1 MYTGFRTVIAHFGPE
16 KYAGFRVRRADW
28 RGVSGDDGAIGGAWL
43 KVAMGLRKRQI
54 STMGSTHEADCGE
67 ADGAVLEVLSCRKLW
82 NTHSVTQRTLYS
94 PVLARAP
101 HIQVTRT
108 LFSTAGD
115 NTLKD
120 GLLISRGGKNTA
132 ISLIAVVCV
141 VKDHSEGL
149 PRDCPRP
156 SFVIAAEA
164 VIPAIRANRCIGTVG
179 GKSRERQVQCLKLQ
193 VMARMRS
200 GGHRC
205 NSRGSS
211 SLWNIDHDVGGTTGS
226 QVARLRLARVQ
237 HESGIPRALQ
247 DFTQDDVLSRAEESS
262 RIQHEIILA
271 THEDLLD
278 RHFRSCGVDFG
289 EAGQSAGPRAIV
301 IVFEGVAK
309 AATVPAEKSGGQTS
323 SHQMITVH
331 GYQDSLLKCLT
342 AVPVSAVM
350 GRHANPDIRRAF
362 VEFQD
367 TDTPSKCNK
376 VRCQHCGF
384 VRAKNTTRQ
393 IEHLQECQAYLN
405 SPDAQAHI
413 AATQA
418 SQSIVEATI
427 PQGPSAILNGQQPN
441 PNLQVNRRGPNTKRT
456 RDGQPIAPNP
466 VQQHPAPSLT
476 NHLLSVCSRPF
487 AQATQQPFLSHAGCG
502 SLAAGP
508 LSQWLVQD
516 GHYSRGYIR
525 FVGQLL
531 AKIRLPQTQNSQ
543 FHPMYRTMDL
553 LISAL
558 NNMRRE
564 MQFFEITATKYGL
577 ALSNEPPSPIT
588 RSLLD
593 LFVSA
598 SSSSASL
605 LEGMVVLWGTEH
617 CYRSAWQYAA
627 SFSTS
632 LSTPSNE
639 NHIVALHQ
647 ALIPNWTSPA
657 FNKFVDA
664 TRALV
669 DELANTTTARDGK
682 EEMQRCDEIFR
693 QICWLE
699 QRFWPEVDGMGE
711 DNDGAQL
718 SGRAH
723 MGPMSD
729 NAISNSH
736 MNNQNINNGPV
747 SRGRINSNAINH
759 TNINGPMGSQ
769 MNRQS
774 MAGSMM
780 GGQDMSGQGMN
791 GSATSG
797 DDGTPGN
804 DDGRPNSVFL
814 NSALEGQGP

>member
-1 MYTGFRTVIAHFGPE
+1 
-16 KYAGFRVRRADW
+16 
-28 RGVSGDDGAIGGAWL
+28 
-43 KVAMGLRKRQI
+43 
-54 STMGSTHEADCGE
+54 
-67 ADGAVLEVLSCRKLW
+67 
-82 NTHSVTQRTLYS
+82 
-94 PVLARAP
+94 
-101 HIQVTRT
+101 
-108 LFSTAGD
+108 
-115 NTLKD
+115 
-120 GLLISRGGKNTA
+120 
-132 ISLIAVVCV
+132 
-141 VKDHSEGL
+141 
-149 PRDCPRP
+149 
-156 SFVIAAEA
+156 
-164 VIPAIRANRCIGTVG
+164 
-179 GKSRERQVQCLKLQ
+179 
-193 VMARMRS
+193 
-200 GGHRC
+200 
-205 NSRGSS
+205 
-211 SLWNIDHDVGGTTGS
+211 
-226 QVARLRLARVQ
+226 
-237 HESGIPRALQ
+237 
-247 DFTQDDVLSRAEESS
+247 
-262 RIQHEIILA
+262 
-271 THEDLLD
+271 
-278 RHFRSCGVDFG
+278 
-289 EAGQSAGPRAIV
+289 
-301 IVFEGVAK
+301 
-309 AATVPAEKSGGQTS
+309 
-323 SHQMITVH
+323 
-331 GYQDSLLKCLT
+331 
-342 AVPVSAVM
+342 M

-405 SPDAQAHI
+405 SPDAQAHL
-413 AATQA
+413 APTQA
-418 SQSIVEATI
+418 SQSLVEPSI
-427 PQGPSAILNGQQPN
+427 PHAAPNAILNGQQPN
-441 PNLQVNRRGPNTKRT
+441 PNLQVHRRGPNTKRA

-466 VQQHPAPSLT
+466 MQPHPAPSLT
-476 NHLLSVCSRPF
+476 NYLLTVCSGPF

-577 ALSNEPPSPIT
+577 TLGNESPSPIT
-588 RSLLD
+588 RALLD

-682 EEMQRCDEIFR
+682 EEMHRCEEIFR

-711 DNDGAQL
+711 DNDAAQIA
-718 SGRAH
+718 GPAH
-723 MGPMSD
+723 IGPMGAAL
-729 NAISNSH
+729 NNG
-736 MNNQNINNGPV
+736 MNNNTNSNNHVGNQNMNSGPI
-747 SRGRINSNAINH
+747 SRGRMNSNTMNNNMGA
-759 TNINGPMGSQ
+759 TMNGPMGPQ

-774 MAGSMM
+774 MSGPMM
-780 GGQDMSGQGMN
+780 GGQDMSGQGMS
-791 GSATSG
+791 GSAMGG

-804 DDGRPNSVFL
+804 DDGRTSSMFS
-814 NSALEGQGP
+814 NSALEGQDS